1 MNEHAPVLHEEVVAA
16 LAIKPKGYYVDGTY
30 GRGGHASSILA
41 ALDEDG
47 RLIVVD
53 RDPQA
58 IADARARLGADTRAR
73 PRCWMGCSTRG
84 VRRA

>member
-1 MNEHAPVLHEEVVAA
+1 MNAHAPVMHDEVIAA

-30 GRGGHASSILA
+30 GRGGHARSILA

-53 RDPQA
+53 RDPH
-58 IADARARLGADTRAR
+58 G
-73 PRCWMGCSTRG
+73 
-84 VRRA
+84 